1 VRHYD
6 LFGKTH
12 NGTLMAA
19 CNADG
24 FVLAACEFIN
34 ETMDTDRCVKYV
46 EERLVESQVVGN

>member
-1 VRHYD
+1 
-6 LFGKTH
+6 
-12 NGTLMAA
+12 MAA